1 MKRMFLKS
9 VIAAVL
15 AALIVGCGGSGG
27 GNVVKGVVKNFKT
40 GANLQ
45 GVKVKVGANGATVT
59 SGYDG
64 SFSVSGVTV
73 ADRIV
78 VTFKKD
84 GFADTAKITKIT
96 NDIAEADLQ
105 VNMVPAAA
113 SGTLNP
119 AEPNTLSKT
128 GENWQVVLGENA
140 LNTTG
145 QVTWEVTPIDPAEM
159 GIGVMAGDMQDA
171 DGNPIESFGALAVT
185 FKDAAGHPV
194 DLRDGET
201 ATIRIPAA
209 TRGTTLPAT
218 VPLYYFDEENGYWK
232 EEGTATLKGTAPD
245 QYYEGTVSHF
255 TIWNVDRRWE
265 GQIGSVKGCVEDSDG
280 NKVAHARVAMEGK
293 DYNGLWYTDTDGDG
307 NFTMKVKTNATSLL
321 RAKKGTSVS
330 NTVQV
335 TVGTREVTLDSCL
348 VLDAFTAKLTWGLN
362 PSDLDT
368 HVVGPDGPTDYHIWY
383 QNKGSLEGTGARSN
397 LDVDDTTSYG
407 PEIYTALKLPKAG
420 TYHYA
425 VYRYAGS
432 SNIAASPAH
441 VEVMLNGNKTVFV
454 PSGSHTE
461 RWWRVFDFTVDD
473 AGKVTSITKVDTWTD
488 DTGWPAGNNGH

>member
-9 VIAAVL
+9 VIAAVF
-15 AALIVGCGGSGG
+15 AALVVGCGGSGG

-45 GVKVKVGANGATVT
+45 GVKVKIGANGVTVT
-59 SGYDG
+59 SGQDG
-64 SFSVSGVTV
+64 SFSVSGVTA

-96 NDIAEADLQ
+96 SDITEADLQ

-140 LNTTG
+140 LDATG

-159 GIGVMAGDMQDA
+159 GIGVMAGDMQDT
-171 DGNPIESFGALAVT
+171 DGNPIESFGAVAVT
-185 FKDAAGHPV
+185 FKDAAGHAV
-194 DLRDGET
+194 NLKDGET
-201 ATIRIPAA
+201 ATIHIPAVS
-209 TRGTTLPAT
+209 RGTTLPAT
-218 VPLYYFDEENGYWK
+218 IPLYYFDEESGYWK
-232 EEGTATLKGTAPD
+232 KEGTATLKGTAPN
-245 QYYEGTVSHF
+245 QYYEGTVGHF
-255 TIWNVDRRWE
+255 SWWNCDQPIETVTT
-265 GQIGSVKGCVEDSDG
+265 VTGCVEDVNG
-280 NKVAHARVAMEGK
+280 TKEAHARVVMEGK
-293 DYNGLWYTDTDGDG
+293 NYNGTTTVYTDG
-307 NFTMKVKTNATSLL
+307 NGKFTIRVKRSAKSLL
-321 RAKKGTSVS
+321 TAHKVERIS
-330 NTVQV
+330 NTVEIEP
-335 TVGTREVTLDSCL
+335 TSSTFEMSSCL
-348 VLDAFTAKLTWGLN
+348 VLDAFTAKLTWGAN
-362 PSDLDT
+362 PRDLDT

-383 QNKGSLEGTGARSN
+383 QNKGSLAGTGARSN

-407 PEIYTALKLPKAG
+407 PEIYTALKLAKAG

-441 VEVMLNGNKTVFV
+441 VEVMLNGDKTVFV
-454 PSGSHTE
+454 PTGAHAE
-461 RWWRVFDFTVDD
+461 RWWRVFDFTVDN
-473 AGKVTSITKVDTWTD
+473 AGKVTNITKVDTWTD